1 MTKTGEVATDAVLE
15 PGLMYKIQTNAA
27 VDGVT
32 ITGVP
37 TAASISIGEDY
48 NWIGYTGGTTDDI
61 SAALAS
67 YGITPNIG
75 DKIISQDNGFA
86 IYNGTSW
93 EGTLTS
99 LVQGKGYVYVRVV
112 R

>member
-1 MTKTGEVATDAVLE
+1 MLKINVDEG
-15 PGLMYKIQTNAA
+15 GLFTLLGRAIAA
-27 VDGVT
+27 T
-32 ITGVP
+32 ITIEEG
-37 TAASISIGEDY
+37 I

-86 IYNGTSW
+86 IFNGTSW
-93 EGTLTS
+93 EGTLT
-99 LVQGKGYVYVRVV
+99 LLEQGKGYIYVRPSTE
-112 R
+112 